1 MNYLVI
7 GGASGI
13 GSQIIE
19 KLLSENHN
27 VYSTYNNQ
35 EITITHPNLIVKQF
49 NVLNNFEINFLPEE
63 LNGVVYCPGKIDLKP
78 FHRLKEESILDDF
91 QVQVM
96 GAVKVLQACYSLIR
110 KSKNCSVVLFSSVA
124 LKIGF
129 NFHTQVSISKG
140 AIEGLTKSLAAEWA
154 PHTRV
159 NAIAP
164 SITQTPLSSS
174 FLNTEA
180 KIKENEERH
189 PLKSIGKAEDV
200 ASLAVFLLSENANWI
215 TGQTIV
221 MDGGISS
228 IYK

>member
-7 GGASGI
+7 GGASEI

-27 VYSTYNNQ
+27 VYATYNNQ

-110 KSKNCSVVLFSSVA
+110 KSKNCSVVLFSTVA
-124 LKIGF
+124 VKIGF
-129 NFHTQVSISKG
+129 NFHAQVAISKG
-140 AIEGLTKSLAAEWA
+140 AIEGLTLALAAEWA
-154 PHTRV
+154 PYTRV

-164 SITQTPLSSS
+164 SITQTRLAEKLLS
-174 FLNTEA
+174 TEE
-180 KIKENEERH
+180 KIQANADRH
-189 PLKSIGKAEDV
+189 PMNRIGSPEDI
-200 ASLAVFLLSENANWI
+200 AATAAFLLSSQASWI
-215 TGQTIV
+215 TGQILHV
-221 MDGGISS
+221 DGGKSTINN
-228 IYK
+228 